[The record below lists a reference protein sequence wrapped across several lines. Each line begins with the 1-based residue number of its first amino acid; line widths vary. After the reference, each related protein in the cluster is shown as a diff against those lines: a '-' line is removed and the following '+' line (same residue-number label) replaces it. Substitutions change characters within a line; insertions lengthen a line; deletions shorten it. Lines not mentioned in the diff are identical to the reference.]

1 MIPLSRHVDAHQAV
15 SAYINREG
23 EGSDDIVSPSKSKA
37 IKPVFNFKHLFTR
50 VFSEISISVMA
61 PSVLIIGAG
70 GAFGRPLVEEFIK
83 QKSHFSRVGILADP
97 AKVSKFSDAAAQGI
111 EIVPGSFLDPKAYEG
126 KSFRVINE

>member
-1 MIPLSRHVDAHQAV
+1 MV
-15 SAYINREG
+15 
-23 EGSDDIVSPSKSKA
+23 
-37 IKPVFNFKHLFTR
+37 
-50 VFSEISISVMA
+50 

-111 EIVPGSFLDPKAYEG
+111 DVVAGSFLDPKSYEG
-126 KSFRVINE
+126 LLLLDTLV